1 VSATGKQDSWLRT
14 STVCPSDTSAHEHK
28 TKMGAHQQGKV
39 QFAVVT
45 RERRSIDS
53 TIRTTVLPR
62 TMKSH
67 VAAFNA
73 STDVDNLA

>member
-1 VSATGKQDSWLRT
+1 M
-14 STVCPSDTSAHEHK
+14 STERASDTNAHGHK
-28 TKMGAHQQGKV
+28 SKMGAHQQGKV

-53 TIRTTVLPR
+53 TIRTTVSPR
-62 TMKSH
+62 TMKNH